1 MCGPPWDQP
10 EAGLSVC
17 SVAVTSCDRD
27 REEAG
32 AGRQWT
38 CRQGTHRVPALSLIL
53 RFQGRTPGPAPATCS
68 EHLAALGPMGRWGP
82 LQREFCLQSPPGPR
96 TRGAVSATCT
106 GRTRTEVRHTRGT
119 RGPARCGQ
127 RPSRWLRA
135 ACGLDLVAVLSSHRL
150 GRESLRSRG
159 SRSPAKGPNGI
170 TKRIRKLVISPH
182 APNYAHC
189 LGRRRAESTRGCI

>member
-1 MCGPPWDQP
+1 MCGPPWDRP
-10 EAGLSVC
+10 EAGLPVC

-27 REEAG
+27 CEEAG
-32 AGRQWT
+32 AGRQST
-38 CRQGTHRVPALSLIL
+38 SQRGTHRVPALSLIL
-53 RFQGRTPGPAPATCS
+53 HFQERTPGPAPATRS
-68 EHLAALGPMGRWGP
+68 EHLAAPGPAGPWGP
-82 LQREFCLQSPPGPR
+82 LRREFCLWSSPGPR
-96 TRGAVSATCT
+96 MQGAVSATCT
-106 GRTRTEVRHTRGT
+106 GSTRTEVRHARGM

-150 GRESLRSRG
+150 GRESLRSQG